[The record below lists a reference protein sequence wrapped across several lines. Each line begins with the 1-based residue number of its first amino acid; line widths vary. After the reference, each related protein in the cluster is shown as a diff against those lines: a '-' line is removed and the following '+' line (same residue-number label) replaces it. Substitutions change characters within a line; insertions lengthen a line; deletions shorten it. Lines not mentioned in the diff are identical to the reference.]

1 MEKYY
6 CNDCGVEMNEGEA
19 KTFTCCDACWD
30 KKYPAESNQV
40 QAKVKPEIVDI
51 EKIIEYAFKKG
62 EDWGITY
69 GGWFIPDEYKQKK
82 KLRAVI
88 LDTKENFNL

>member
-40 QAKVKPEIVDI
+40 EAKVIVKAVEENSEGKYLLNDLIEHLKYDFEIDGEI
-51 EKIIEYAFKKG
+51 KSYRIKFKQRKSTR
-62 EDWGITY
+62 EIKY
-69 GGWFIPDEYKQKK
+69 P
-82 KLRAVI
+82 
-88 LDTKENFNL
+88 